1 MNNNQNNNQN
11 IKKDNKTI
19 KKNREEA
26 KTSIM
31 NLEKLKLEYSLQL
44 NAYKQAIADYI
55 NYLQQNAAQP
65 CLSYSAD
72 TTGISQACYSDIW
85 QKAGCGSGTIGYPS
99 ASASWQQSQT
109 LNGLIQDSW
118 YWATETDSE
127 HRDGCYGSNNTNYN
141 TSTAPD
147 FNINAPPMTTMRGKA
162 FWGSGQT
169 GNPSVTTGGTVEQC
183 QALCSSTTNCSGATY
198 NPTAYAQPMCW
209 LRSGDTDITGGKD
222 SDYAIVPKGK
232 QMLMIVQK
240 INLRLSEI
248 NQQIQKITKN
258 GQETYDSQT
267 PERKTNM
274 AELARQYIQLNEERE
289 KIDNTINDYQT
300 LDQQQIQGDLTANK
314 NYYSF
319 VLLLLLAI
327 ITIFVL
333 YKVGFSFNSET
344 NSSVLSGGAKRLKTI
359 MSFRNK

>member
-1 MNNNQNNNQN
+1 MNFSINEDKYKGSKSVVLDLESLNAEYRNKLIEYRQAVANYVNYLKQDVKPDTSVDRSPWCKQIVAAGWCTSKLGQEQNVSYYCPKSCNELKKKEMVTIKNATYWGTGPIAQNNSA
-11 IKKDNKTI
+11 T
-19 KKNREEA
+19 
-26 KTSIM
+26 
-31 NLEKLKLEYSLQL
+31 LQE
-44 NAYKQAIADYI
+44 
-55 NYLQQNAAQP
+55 
-65 CLSYSAD
+65 C
-72 TTGISQACYSDIW
+72 
-85 QKAGCGSGTIGYPS
+85 S
-99 ASASWQQSQT
+99 ASCAMT
-109 LNGLIQDSW
+109 DGCTG
-118 YWATETDSE
+118 ATFNATDS
-127 HRDGCYGSNNTNYN
+127 
-141 TSTAPD
+141 A
-147 FNINAPPMTTMRGKA
+147 K
-162 FWGSGQT
+162 
-169 GNPSVTTGGTVEQC
+169 
-183 QALCSSTTNCSGATY
+183 
-198 NPTAYAQPMCW
+198 PMCW

>member
-1 MNNNQNNNQN
+1 MNFSITEDKYNGPKSIVLDLESLNAEYRNKLIEYRQAVANYVNYLKQDVKPDTSVDRSPWCKQIVAAGWCTSKLGQEQNVSYYCPKSCNELKKKEMVTIKNATYWGTGPIAQNNSA
-11 IKKDNKTI
+11 T
-19 KKNREEA
+19 
-26 KTSIM
+26 
-31 NLEKLKLEYSLQL
+31 LQE
-44 NAYKQAIADYI
+44 
-55 NYLQQNAAQP
+55 
-65 CLSYSAD
+65 C
-72 TTGISQACYSDIW
+72 
-85 QKAGCGSGTIGYPS
+85 S
-99 ASASWQQSQT
+99 ASCAMT
-109 LNGLIQDSW
+109 DGCTG
-118 YWATETDSE
+118 ATFNATDS
-127 HRDGCYGSNNTNYN
+127 
-141 TSTAPD
+141 A
-147 FNINAPPMTTMRGKA
+147 K
-162 FWGSGQT
+162 
-169 GNPSVTTGGTVEQC
+169 
-183 QALCSSTTNCSGATY
+183 
-198 NPTAYAQPMCW
+198 PMCW

>member
-1 MNNNQNNNQN
+1 MNFSINEDKYKGSKSVVLDLESLNAEYRNKLIEYRQAVANYVNYLKQDVKPDTSVDKISWCKKLASKGWCTSKMGREQGMSYYCPKTCNELKKKEMVTIKNATYWGTGPIAQNNSA
-11 IKKDNKTI
+11 T
-19 KKNREEA
+19 
-26 KTSIM
+26 
-31 NLEKLKLEYSLQL
+31 LQE
-44 NAYKQAIADYI
+44 
-55 NYLQQNAAQP
+55 
-65 CLSYSAD
+65 C
-72 TTGISQACYSDIW
+72 
-85 QKAGCGSGTIGYPS
+85 S
-99 ASASWQQSQT
+99 ASCAST
-109 LNGLIQDSW
+109 NGCTG
-118 YWATETDSE
+118 ATFNATDS
-127 HRDGCYGSNNTNYN
+127 
-141 TSTAPD
+141 A
-147 FNINAPPMTTMRGKA
+147 K
-162 FWGSGQT
+162 
-169 GNPSVTTGGTVEQC
+169 
-183 QALCSSTTNCSGATY
+183 
-198 NPTAYAQPMCW
+198 PMCW